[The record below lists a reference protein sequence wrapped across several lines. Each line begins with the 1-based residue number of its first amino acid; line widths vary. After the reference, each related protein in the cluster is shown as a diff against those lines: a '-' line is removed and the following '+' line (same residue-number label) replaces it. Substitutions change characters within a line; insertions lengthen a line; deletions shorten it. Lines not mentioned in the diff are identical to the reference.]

1 MYYCTFGYF
10 RIVWRYFELM
20 GFVLFVP
27 YCIWNSFARTTQG
40 SNLGSATPRRAA
52 VQCFPS
58 PQPCSGISGDPSA
71 LFTAYPPPD
80 KQPAIPS
87 LSTGEFAQPPYH
99 YSVNPPFSP
108 LPSNCHA
115 RLPANQYCYHLP
127 SQSSGVQRPVHF
139 AAPHFVYVYLF
150 FQTTI
155 RRYFIPFPRMLSS
168 TEWSC
173 QCDSTRDGS
182 NFSFSSSLTHS
193 CFEFEFCNSGPT

>member
-1 MYYCTFGYF
+1 MYH
-10 RIVWRYFELM
+10 IAFEILLL
-20 GFVLFVP
+20 GLPKVQILGLPLPDVP
-27 YCIWNSFARTTQG
+27 PSSASHRRSHAQA
-40 SNLGSATPRRAA
+40 SPATPPRFSPPIHHRTRSLRSH
-52 VQCFPS
+52 PS
-58 PQPCSGISGDPSA
+58 PLVSLPS
-71 LFTAYPPPD
+71 P
-80 KQPAIPS
+80 IP
-87 LSTGEFAQPPYH
+87 LLCKPTF
-99 YSVNPPFSP
+99 FP

>member
-1 MYYCTFGYF
+1 
-10 RIVWRYFELM
+10 
-20 GFVLFVP
+20 VLP
-27 YCIWNSFARTTQG
+27 IAAAMLRH
-40 SNLGSATPRRAA
+40 LRRPLRA
-52 VQCFPS
+52 FHR
-58 PQPCSGISGDPSA
+58 
-71 LFTAYPPPD
+71 
-80 KQPAIPS
+80 
-87 LSTGEFAQPPYH
+87 LSTTGHAACDPIPLHWWVCPAPYH
-99 YSVNPPFSP
+99 YSVNPPFFP

-127 SQSSGVQRPVHF
+127 SQSSSVQRPVHF